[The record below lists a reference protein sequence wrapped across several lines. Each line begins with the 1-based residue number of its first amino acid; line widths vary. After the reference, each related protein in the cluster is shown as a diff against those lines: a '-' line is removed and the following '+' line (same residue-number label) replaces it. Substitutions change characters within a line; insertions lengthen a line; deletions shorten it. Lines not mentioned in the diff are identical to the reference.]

1 MMNVIAIDGPA
12 ASGKSSVA
20 TAVANALNAVHIN
33 TGSMYRAIGYKTVL
47 AGIDPEQDPETF
59 AEKLAAVQMKFVRP
73 GAGDPELEV
82 DGEFPGEKLR
92 TEAASAAASKVATI
106 PAVRTRLV
114 ELQREMAGND
124 LLVME
129 GRDIGTVVFPDAKYK
144 FFLTASPEERAKRRL
159 LQDGFELDPELLKKT
174 AAAIADRDRVDS
186 TRAVSPLKQA
196 DDAILVDSSNL
207 TKEETVQHILALI
220 REKQNG

>member
-20 TAVANALNAVHIN
+20 TAVAEILGAVHIN
-33 TGSMYRAIGYKTVL
+33 TGSMYRAVGLKTLL
-47 AGIDPEQDPETF
+47 AGIDPVKSPEQF
-59 AEKLAAVQMKFVRP
+59 AEILAGIQMRFVRQ
-73 GAGDPELEV
+73 GSGDPELEV
-82 DGEFPGEKLR
+82 DGEFPGEQLR
-92 TEAASAAASKVATI
+92 TEAASSAASQVATI
-106 PAVRTRLV
+106 PSVRTRLV

-159 LQDGFELDPELLKKT
+159 LQDGFELDPEILQKT
-174 AAAIADRDRVDS
+174 AAAIAERDRVDS

-196 DDAILVDSSNL
+196 EDAVFVDSSNM
-207 TKEETVQHILALI
+207 TKEETVQKILQLI
-220 REKQNG
+220 REKRNG

>member
-20 TAVANALNAVHIN
+20 TAVAEVLNAVHIN

-47 AGIDPEQDPETF
+47 AGIDPEKDPETF
-59 AEKLAAVQMKFVRP
+59 AKVLASVQMRFVRQ
-73 GAGDPELEV
+73 GQGDPELEV

-159 LQDGFELDPELLKKT
+159 RQDGFELEPELLKKT
-174 AAAIADRDRVDS
+174 AAAIAERDRVDS

-196 DDAILVDSSNL
+196 DDAILVDSSDL
-207 TKEETVQHILALI
+207 SKEETVQRILDLI

>member
-1 MMNVIAIDGPA
+1 
-12 ASGKSSVA
+12 
-20 TAVANALNAVHIN
+20 
-33 TGSMYRAIGYKTVL
+33 
-47 AGIDPEQDPETF
+47 
-59 AEKLAAVQMKFVRP
+59 MKYF
-73 GAGDPELEV
+73 
-82 DGEFPGEKLR
+82 R
-92 TEAASAAASKVATI
+92 TEAASAAASRVATI

-159 LQDGFELDPELLKKT
+159 LQDGFELEPELLQKT
-174 AAAIADRDRVDS
+174 AAAIAERDKVDS

-196 DDAILVDSSNL
+196 DDAILVDSSDMS
-207 TKEETVQHILALI
+207 KEETVQHILALI

>member
-20 TAVANALNAVHIN
+20 TAVAEALKAVHIN

-47 AGIDPEQDPETF
+47 SGIDPENDPEAF
-59 AEKLAAVQMKFVRP
+59 AATLASVQMRFVRISE
-73 GAGDPELEV
+73 GDPELEV

-159 LQDGFELDPELLKKT
+159 LQDGFKLDPELLQRT
-174 AAAIADRDRVDS
+174 ADAIAERDRVDS

-196 DDAILVDSSNL
+196 EDAILVDSSDL
-207 TKEETVQHILALI
+207 TKEETVQRILALI